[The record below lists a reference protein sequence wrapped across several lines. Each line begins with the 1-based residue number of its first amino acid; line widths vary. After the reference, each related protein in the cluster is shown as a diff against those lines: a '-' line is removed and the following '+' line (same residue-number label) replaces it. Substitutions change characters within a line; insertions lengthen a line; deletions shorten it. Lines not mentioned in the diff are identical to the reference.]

1 MDDACFPS
9 PPPSPAR
16 RREEARGAQGE
27 EVSAA
32 TGFTSFVN
40 DILMPPVGL
49 LLGRVNFTNLFVN
62 LTRRDYPTLAAAR
75 EAGAPTINYGIF
87 LNAIL
92 DFVIVAF
99 VLFLLIRQVNRLR
112 RRGETPPTG
121 KECPYCFTVIP
132 IKANRCPNCT
142 SALQAVA

>member
-1 MDDACFPS
+1 MLKEFKEFAM
-9 PPPSPAR
+9 
-16 RREEARGAQGE
+16 RGNLLDLAIG
-27 EVSAA
+27 VILGTAF
-32 TGFTSFVN
+32 GKIITSFVN

-62 LTRRDYPTLAAAR
+62 LTRRDYPTLAAAK

-142 SALQAVA
+142 SALPAVA